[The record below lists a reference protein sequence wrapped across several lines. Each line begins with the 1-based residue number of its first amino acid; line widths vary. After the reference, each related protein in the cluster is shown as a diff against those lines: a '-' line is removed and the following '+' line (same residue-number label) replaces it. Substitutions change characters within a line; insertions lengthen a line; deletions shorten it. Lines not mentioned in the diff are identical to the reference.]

1 MQCVVVSVNA
11 RLNVNVALK
20 RPSWQVSTWNDV
32 GIGIYYPQ
40 YANDGGHGT
49 NLAAARTLYAHPAG
63 DEPVVGRR
71 PDCGTV
77 RRRRPVHQQRQ
88 LAYVYDLFHEH
99 LIRIMF
105 CNFSRA
111 AKN

>member
-49 NLAAARTLYAHPAG
+49 NLLHGPCMHTLLATNPWWAVDLTVALYVAGVQFTNRDSSRTY
-63 DEPVVGRR
+63 
-71 PDCGTV
+71 T
-77 RRRRPVHQQRQ
+77 
-88 LAYVYDLFHEH
+88 
-99 LIRIMF
+99 ISSTSI
-105 CNFSRA
+105 
-111 AKN
+111 